1 MERKEVET
9 IIGTKIVYT
18 EGKCKY
24 TLLRNSETG
33 TTESLGLFHSDA
45 PLLAPQIIPDP
56 HFKGFVWDFSKVMVL
71 DDSDLDILT
80 KNIEELRNFVKKIKY
95 IRE

>member
-1 MERKEVET
+1 MHLPKDQ
-9 IIGTKIVYT
+9 
-18 EGKCKY
+18 
-24 TLLRNSETG
+24 
-33 TTESLGLFHSDA
+33 SD
-45 PLLAPQIIPDP
+45 IPDP